1 MQTLKILLD
10 NVMGDDL
17 RKLAQQLRQRADAY
31 DQQKLIKCAHVI
43 RGSVALSL
51 LRKKLGR

>member
-1 MQTLKILLD
+1 
-10 NVMGDDL
+10 MGDEL
-17 RKLAQQLRQRADAY
+17 RKLAQQLRERADAY
-31 DQQKLIKCAHVI
+31 DQRKLIKSAQII